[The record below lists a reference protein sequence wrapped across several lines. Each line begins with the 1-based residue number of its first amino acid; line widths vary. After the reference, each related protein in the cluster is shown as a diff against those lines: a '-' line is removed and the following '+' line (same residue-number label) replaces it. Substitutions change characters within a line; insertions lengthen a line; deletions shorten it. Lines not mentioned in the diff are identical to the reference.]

1 MAWEQ
6 KRNPTVVVGILNRAD
21 FVYRDMLKVAFSM
34 WKEPGFIFLF
44 EGNKPAVDI
53 SRNIIASTALKEGA
67 EWCFFLDDDVVA
79 RPDVIQRLKRHNL
92 PIISGLY
99 WRRHPDGTWPEVFR
113 VDKSGIPKPMKD
125 EDLRLMTG
133 GGGPIECDA
142 VGAGMLLIHRS
153 VLEKMAPTVPK
164 WMITNPDTDEELI
177 VYEFFKLIM
186 QDKVMLSEDVVFCSR
201 AKGLGFKI
209 YCDLGCRAGH
219 LYTGM
224 IKYGERLFTDLN
236 VGRDQ

>member
-6 KRNPTVVVGILNRAD
+6 RRNPNVVVGILNRAD
-21 FVYRDMLKVAFSM
+21 FVYRDMLKVAFAFQ
-34 WKEPGFIFLF
+34 KKPGDLFLF

-79 RPDVIQRLKRHNL
+79 PPNVVQRLMQHNL
-92 PIISGLY
+92 PIVSGLY
-99 WRRHPDGTWPEVFR
+99 WRRHPDGLWPEVFR
-113 VDKSGIPKPMKD
+113 IDHSGIPKPMKD
-125 EDLRLMTG
+125 EDLRQMG
-133 GGGPIECDA
+133 VGGPIECDA

-164 WMITNPDTDEELI
+164 WNVSPEIEENLTI
-177 VYEFFKLIM
+177 YEFFKLIM
-186 QDKVMLSEDVVFCSR
+186 QDRVTLSEDVVFCSR
-201 AKGLGFKI
+201 AKGLGYKI

-224 IKYGERLFTDLN
+224 IKYGEKHFPPLSL
-236 VGRDQ
+236 GREI

>member
-6 KRNPTVVVGILNRAD
+6 KRNPKVLIGILNRAD
-21 FVYRDMLKVAFSM
+21 FVYRDMLKVAFSL
-34 WKEPGFIFLF
+34 WKEPGSIFLF

-53 SRNIIASTALKEGA
+53 SRNIIASSALKEHV

-79 RPDVIQRLKRHNL
+79 PPNAIQRLRGHNL
-92 PIISGLY
+92 PIVSGLY
-99 WRRHPDGTWPEVFR
+99 WRRHPDGTWPEVF
-113 VDKSGIPKPMKD
+113 KMNKHGIPKPLKND
-125 EDLRLMTG
+125 DVRLIQG
-133 GGGPIECDA
+133 QIIECDA
-142 VGAGMLLIHRS
+142 VGAGMLLVHRS

-164 WMITNPDTDEELI
+164 WNITNPDTDEELV

-186 QDKVMLSEDVVFCSR
+186 KDDVSLSEDVVFCSR
-201 AKGLGFKI
+201 AKGLGFKV
-209 YCDLGCRAGH
+209 YCDTALRAGH

-224 IKYGERLFTDLN
+224 IKYGDKLFSDLN